1 MERKGKLSLLSKKLE
16 LDIFKLNVE
25 ENIEKVEQ
33 DQFLQQVNEFLQTIY
48 KEFKLHKLEFRW
60 HFKLK
65 KVKLSHHGGNF

>member
-1 MERKGKLSLLSKKLE
+1 ME

-48 KEFKLHKLEFRW
+48 KEFELHKLEF
-60 HFKLK
+60 
-65 KVKLSHHGGNF
+65 